1 MAAQAGRDLTPLSA
15 ILFDLDHFKQ
25 INDAYGHSKGDE
37 VLAIVGAT
45 VAAEVRASDFV
56 GRYGGEEFL
65 VLLPNT
71 DRTGAIEVAEKLR
84 RALERIDVAGL
95 GTGISG
101 SFGVAVLP
109 DDAPEPEQL
118 IRMADRA
125 MYMAKSRGRNRVEA
139 AGQRTP
145 AA

>member
-1 MAAQAGRDLTPLSA
+1 
-15 ILFDLDHFKQ
+15 
-25 INDAYGHSKGDE
+25 
-37 VLAIVGAT
+37 
-45 VAAEVRASDFV
+45 V

-84 RALERIDVAGL
+84 RALERIDVAQL
-95 GTGISG
+95 ATGISG

-109 DDAPEPEQL
+109 DDAAEPEQL

-139 AGQRTP
+139 AGQPTP